1 MRNLILGAALI
12 AVAIV
17 GFHTLITNSHAVA
30 RDAKPA
36 TFLRTVCVGAVA
48 RDLAG

>member
-1 MRNLILGAALI
+1 MRALIFSAALI
-12 AVAIV
+12 AVATV

-36 TFLRTVCVGAVA
+36 TFSELIVPA
-48 RDLAG
+48 L